1 MYTAVPIPCSMAGTS
16 KTSLFSAANS
26 SSAKG
31 QYCCLSSCRLM
42 NLANTGGKR
51 PNSPHRGQGSKAAVP
66 PRRVTPSAAAEG
78 HRGDVSVQERAATT
92 RAMSLFF
99 SPENKES
106 MVSSPESTPT
116 PPCPYS
122 PTGSPPTGV
131 TGAERRGE
139 AGPGPPDGRPGH
151 PVPPVKLP
159 GARGTPHGRH
169 FANYCRAE
177 RARREL
183 WHKPPTQSEK

>member
-51 PNSPHRGQGSKAAVP
+51 PNSPHRGQASKAAVP

-92 RAMSLFF
+92 PAMSLFF
-99 SPENKES
+99 SPENKVYGLES
-106 MVSSPESTPT
+106 RIYTDPPVSLQPYWKPT
-116 PPCPYS
+116 DRRY
-122 PTGSPPTGV
+122 
-131 TGAERRGE
+131 RRG
-139 AGPGPPDGRPGH
+139 AAWGGWTRAPRRPPGT
-151 PVPPVKLP
+151 P
-159 GARGTPHGRH
+159 GAAGEAARSPRDTP
-169 FANYCRAE
+169 RATL
-177 RARREL
+177 R
-183 WHKPPTQSEK
+183 